1 MKHNE
6 QNWKEV
12 LESLGFTERKNN
24 QFGGMVVYN
33 DKQIPCWT
41 YTTEDEKENLYI
53 FLSGAV
59 YWKVHT
65 MF

>member
-1 MKHNE
+1 MTVNNE
-6 QNWKEV
+6 SWNGC
-12 LESLGFTERKNN
+12 LESLGFTEQKNE
-24 QFGGMVVYN
+24 QFGGMTVYN

-41 YTTEDEKENLYI
+41 YTTDEEKEKLYT

-65 MF
+65 SL